1 MYMNVVITA
10 VVTII
15 TQAQTLLFLIQPNK
29 QTLIIAR
36 RKVKVQARVHQ
47 RSAAVR
53 TIEKIARVLRLSF

>member
-53 TIEKIARVLRLSF
+53 TIEHIARVLRLSF